1 MPRIPR
7 MTPATINTI
16 LNTAPMIIQGAGK
29 LIKLIR
35 EQPPA
40 SDENNT
46 EQLSLESLQ
55 EDIDRLESRL
65 TATDESNI
73 EQIKLIEQ
81 LARQNELLAASIAR
95 LNQRINLVLILA
107 ISALLISVGVV
118 VFFSTS

>member
-1 MPRIPR
+1 